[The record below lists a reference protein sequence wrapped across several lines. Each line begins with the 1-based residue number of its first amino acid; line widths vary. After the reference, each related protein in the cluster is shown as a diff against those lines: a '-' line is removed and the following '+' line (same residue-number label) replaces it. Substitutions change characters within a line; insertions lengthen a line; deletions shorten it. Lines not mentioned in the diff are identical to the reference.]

1 MLGIFLD
8 RLVHVTSGFQ
18 KLMGG
23 NKLDSLM
30 FAINNLRQ
38 MEIIDL
44 NSGSKMGY
52 IKDLKVD
59 CEEYRIISIIL
70 PTQKSSWFN
79 KNNSIEIP
87 WEKVK
92 KIGVDVI
99 LVDGSDANI
108 ENE

>member
-1 MLGIFLD
+1 ME
-8 RLVHVTSGFQ
+8 
-18 KLMGG
+18 
-23 NKLDSLM
+23 SLM

-38 MEIIDL
+38 MEIIDI

-59 CEEYRIISIIL
+59 CEDYRIISIL
-70 PTQKSSWFN
+70 MPTQKSSWFN

-99 LVDGSDANI
+99 LVDGSDVNM

>member
-1 MLGIFLD
+1 ME
-8 RLVHVTSGFQ
+8 
-18 KLMGG
+18 
-23 NKLDSLM
+23 SLM

-38 MEIIDL
+38 MEIIDI

-59 CEEYRIISIIL
+59 CDDYRIISIL
-70 PTQKSSWFN
+70 MPTQKSSWFN

-92 KIGVDVI
+92 KVGVDVI
-99 LVDGSDANI
+99 LVDGSDVI
-108 ENE
+108 MENE

>member
-1 MLGIFLD
+1 ME
-8 RLVHVTSGFQ
+8 
-18 KLMGG
+18 
-23 NKLDSLM
+23 SLM

-38 MEIIDL
+38 MEIIDI
-44 NSGSKMGY
+44 NSGSKLGY

-59 CEEYRIISIIL
+59 CVEYRIISILL

-99 LVDGSDANI
+99 LVDGSDVNMG
-108 ENE
+108 NE

>member
-1 MLGIFLD
+1 ME
-8 RLVHVTSGFQ
+8 
-18 KLMGG
+18 
-23 NKLDSLM
+23 SLM

-38 MEIIDL
+38 MEIIDI

-59 CEEYRIISIIL
+59 CDDYKIISIL
-70 PTQKSSWFN
+70 MPTQKSSWFN

-92 KIGVDVI
+92 KVGVDVI
-99 LVDGSDANI
+99 LVDGSDVI
-108 ENE
+108 MENE

>member
-1 MLGIFLD
+1 ME
-8 RLVHVTSGFQ
+8 
-18 KLMGG
+18 
-23 NKLDSLM
+23 SLM

-38 MEIIDL
+38 MEIIDV

-59 CEEYRIISIIL
+59 CDDYRIISIIL

-99 LVDGSDANI
+99 LVDGSDVNM

>member
-1 MLGIFLD
+1 M
-8 RLVHVTSGFQ
+8 
-18 KLMGG
+18 
-23 NKLDSLM
+23 DSLM

-38 MEIIDL
+38 MEIIDI

-59 CEEYRIISIIL
+59 CEEYRIISIL
-70 PTQKSSWFN
+70 MPSQKSSWFN
-79 KNNSIEIP
+79 KNNGIEIP

-99 LVDGSDANI
+99 LVDGSDVNM

>member
-1 MLGIFLD
+1 ME
-8 RLVHVTSGFQ
+8 
-18 KLMGG
+18 
-23 NKLDSLM
+23 SLM
-30 FAINNLRQ
+30 YAINNLRQ
-38 MEIIDL
+38 MEIIDI

-59 CEEYRIISIIL
+59 CEDYRIISIL
-70 PTQKSSWFN
+70 MPTQKSSWFN
-79 KNNSIEIP
+79 KNNSVEIP

-99 LVDGSDANI
+99 LVDGSDVNM

>member
-1 MLGIFLD
+1 ME
-8 RLVHVTSGFQ
+8 
-18 KLMGG
+18 
-23 NKLDSLM
+23 NLM

-38 MEIIDL
+38 MEIIDI

-59 CEEYRIISIIL
+59 CDDYKIISIL
-70 PTQKSSWFN
+70 MPTQKSSWFN

-92 KIGVDVI
+92 KVGIDVI
-99 LVDGSDANI
+99 LVDGSDVI
-108 ENE
+108 MENE

>member
-1 MLGIFLD
+1 M
-8 RLVHVTSGFQ
+8 
-18 KLMGG
+18 
-23 NKLDSLM
+23 DSLM

-59 CEEYRIISIIL
+59 CEDYRIISIIL

>member
-1 MLGIFLD
+1 M
-8 RLVHVTSGFQ
+8 
-18 KLMGG
+18 
-23 NKLDSLM
+23 DSLM

-38 MEIIDL
+38 MEIIDI
-44 NSGSKMGY
+44 NSGTKMGY
-52 IKDLKVD
+52 IKDLKVN
-59 CEEYRIISIIL
+59 CEEYRIVSILL
-70 PTQKSSWFN
+70 PNQKSTWFN

-92 KIGVDVI
+92 KVGVDVI

>member
-1 MLGIFLD
+1 ME
-8 RLVHVTSGFQ
+8 
-18 KLMGG
+18 
-23 NKLDSLM
+23 SLM

-38 MEIIDL
+38 MEIIDI

-59 CEEYRIISIIL
+59 CDDYKIVSIL
-70 PTQKSSWFN
+70 MPTQKSSWFN

-92 KIGVDVI
+92 KVGVDVI
-99 LVDGSDANI
+99 LVDGSDLI
-108 ENE
+108 MENE

>member
-1 MLGIFLD
+1 M
-8 RLVHVTSGFQ
+8 
-18 KLMGG
+18 
-23 NKLDSLM
+23 DSLM
-30 FAINNLRQ
+30 FALNNLRQ
-38 MEIIDL
+38 MEIIDI

-59 CEEYRIISIIL
+59 CEEYRIISILL
-70 PTQKSSWFN
+70 PTLKSSWFN

-99 LVDGSDANI
+99 LVDGSDVNI

>member
-1 MLGIFLD
+1 ME
-8 RLVHVTSGFQ
+8 
-18 KLMGG
+18 
-23 NKLDSLM
+23 SLM
-30 FAINNLRQ
+30 YAINNLRQ
-38 MEIIDL
+38 MEIIDV
-44 NSGSKMGY
+44 NSGTKMGY
-52 IKDLKVD
+52 IKDLRVD
-59 CEEYRIISIIL
+59 CEEYRIISILL

-99 LVDGSDANI
+99 LVDGSDVNM

>member
-1 MLGIFLD
+1 ME
-8 RLVHVTSGFQ
+8 
-18 KLMGG
+18 
-23 NKLDSLM
+23 SLM

-59 CEEYRIISIIL
+59 CEEYRIISILL

-79 KNNSIEIP
+79 KNTSIEIP

-99 LVDGSDANI
+99 LVDGSDVNT

>member
-1 MLGIFLD
+1 
-8 RLVHVTSGFQ
+8 
-18 KLMGG
+18 MGG
-23 NKLDSLM
+23 NKVESLM

-38 MEIIDL
+38 MEIIDI

-52 IKDLKVD
+52 IKDLKVN
-59 CEEYRIISIIL
+59 CEEYRIISILL
-70 PTQKSSWFN
+70 PTQKSTWFN

-99 LVDGSDANI
+99 LVDGSDVNL

>member
-1 MLGIFLD
+1 
-8 RLVHVTSGFQ
+8 
-18 KLMGG
+18 
-23 NKLDSLM
+23 M

-38 MEIIDL
+38 MEIIDI

-59 CEEYRIISIIL
+59 CEDYRIISIVL
-70 PTQKSSWFN
+70 PTLKSSWFN

-87 WEKVK
+87 WENVK

-99 LVDGSDANI
+99 LVDGSDVFM

>member
-1 MLGIFLD
+1 M
-8 RLVHVTSGFQ
+8 
-18 KLMGG
+18 
-23 NKLDSLM
+23 DSLM

-38 MEIIDL
+38 MEIIDI
-44 NSGSKMGY
+44 NSGSKLGY

-59 CEEYRIISIIL
+59 CEEYRIISILL

-99 LVDGSDANI
+99 LVDGSDLNI

>member
-1 MLGIFLD
+1 ME
-8 RLVHVTSGFQ
+8 
-18 KLMGG
+18 
-23 NKLDSLM
+23 SLM
-30 FAINNLRQ
+30 YALNNLRQ
-38 MEIIDL
+38 MEIIDI

-52 IKDLKVD
+52 IKDLRVD
-59 CEEYRIISIIL
+59 CEENRIIAILL

-79 KNNSIEIP
+79 KNNSMEIP

-99 LVDGSDANI
+99 LVDCSDVNM

>member
-1 MLGIFLD
+1 ME
-8 RLVHVTSGFQ
+8 
-18 KLMGG
+18 
-23 NKLDSLM
+23 SLM

-38 MEIIDL
+38 MEIIDI

-52 IKDLKVD
+52 IMDLKVD
-59 CEEYRIISIIL
+59 CEDYRIVSILL

-79 KNNSIEIP
+79 KNNSVEIP
-87 WEKVK
+87 WEKIK

-99 LVDGSDANI
+99 LVDGSDVNM